1 MVTEYNTKLI
11 EWFKKYNIGPKN
23 AVGFFAIPR
32 NLEERNLKGEL
43 ADLVEAKFIESD
55 SIGRFYLYQGRA
67 VIGTDPKAVIEY
79 RKHDHLMGDI
89 YNEISKRSK
98 YKPIVSKDLE
108 RCFDISGSEVRDI
121 VRVLRRKGEPIVG
134 SNTGYFLASGT
145 GEIQELIADLVSRIS
160 SMSETVK
167 AIKDKAY
174 DKYGTQLT
182 LEL

>member
-11 EWFKKYNIGPKN
+11 EWFKKYKIGPKN
-23 AVGFFAIPR
+23 AVSFFGIPR
-32 NLEERNLKGEL
+32 ELEDKNLKGEL
-43 ADLVEAKFIESD
+43 ADLVEHKIIEMD
-55 SIGRFYLYQGRA
+55 ATGRFLLYQEPT
-67 VIGTDPKAVIEY
+67 VIGADPAKTIEY
-79 RKHDHLMGDI
+79 RKHDYLMGDI

-108 RCFDISGSEVRDI
+108 RCFDIDGSEVRDI

-134 SNTGYFLASGT
+134 SHSGYYLATGST
-145 GEIQELIADLVSRIS
+145 EIQELIADLVSRIS

-182 LEL
+182 LEF